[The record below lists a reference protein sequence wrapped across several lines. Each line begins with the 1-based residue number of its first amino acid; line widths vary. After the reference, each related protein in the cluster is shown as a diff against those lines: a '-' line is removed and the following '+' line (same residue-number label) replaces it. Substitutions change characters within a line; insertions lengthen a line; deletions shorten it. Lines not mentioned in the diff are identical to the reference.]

1 MTIGRVSGISYMH
14 FLPCL
19 RCGSDSVGVSLLS
32 GASRREN
39 VWCLAKECEAVH
51 YLRIAPD
58 SGGLDVAYGRYTRGD
73 PLEAYDEGGPPAPKR
88 TRGKKMQPLE
98 VDGFSGPVAV
108 YPPKRH
114 FNRAQVHEVWKAS
127 KGRCQLCGRRWS
139 SDERGPKGWQI
150 DHVIPNAGAGAG
162 GKQIGFRLACAN
174 CSPRKGRGDRHA
186 RLLRSIRDLVMRLT
200 PSAQR

>member
-1 MTIGRVSGISYMH
+1 MH

-19 RCGSDSVGVSLLS
+19 RCGRDSVGVSLLS

-58 SGGLDVAYGRYTRGD
+58 SGGLEMAYGRYTQGY
-73 PLEAYDEGGPPAPKR
+73 PLEAYDAGGPPAPR
-88 TRGKKMQPLE
+88 RARGAKKQPLE
-98 VDGFSGPVAV
+98 AEGFSGPVAV
-108 YPPKRH
+108 YAPRRH
-114 FNRAQVHEVWKAS
+114 FSSAQVHEVWKAS
-127 KGRCQLCGRRWS
+127 KGRCHLCGRCWR

-150 DHVIPNAGAGAG
+150 DHVIPNAGGGAG
-162 GKQIGFRLACAN
+162 REEIGYRLACSD
-174 CSPRKGRGDRHA
+174 CSPRKGSRFLQA
-186 RLLRSIRDLVMRLT
+186 RLLRSIRDLAMRLA